1 MRPKLELLS
10 EQQMKTIPADAM
22 ETLDTV
28 GMFVECEDAL
38 KLCRDAGLRTEG
50 ERVFFT
56 EDAIGKAIDTA
67 PSQIDLYDRA
77 GEKVLHLGG
86 DEVHFDP
93 GSAALY
99 ILDFHC
105 RRRRSPT
112 HQDVKHLGW
121 VTEACEYV
129 DAQAT
134 AIIPGDVPR
143 DLADRYRLY
152 LALSNCTKP
161 VITGTFLTESY
172 EVMYRM
178 LVAVRG
184 GEQALRDKPLAIF
197 DCAPTPPLK
206 WSDLTCQ
213 ALVDCARRGVPSEM
227 VSMPMAGA
235 TAPVTL
241 REVVVQHTAEC
252 LSGIVISQLAAPGAP
267 IIYGGSPSA
276 LDMRHGTTPMGA
288 METMMI
294 DVAYAEIGKQFG
306 LPTHAYMGLS
316 DNKAVD
322 WQAGSETSMGAVLAA
337 LAGINM
343 ISGVGMMDYENCQ
356 SLEKLVLDNEACG
369 VVMRLLRGV
378 SDASTEPAPALL
390 GAVVEAG
397 HFLAHPHTKKHFRSE
412 LHFPGKVID
421 RGAHSEW
428 EGRGAPT
435 SFEAAHTEVERI
447 IAAGNPAPLPDD
459 VQAILDGLMRDEA
472 RRLGHDGLPL
482 L

>member
-10 EQQMKTIPADAM
+10 EQQMKTIPEDAI
-22 ETLDTV
+22 ETLATV

-38 KLCRDAGLRTEG
+38 KLCKDAGLRTDG

-56 EDAIGKAIDTA
+56 DASIHSALDTA
-67 PSQIDLYDRA
+67 PSQIDLYDRS
-77 GEKVLHLGG
+77 GDKVLHLGG
-86 DEVHFDP
+86 QETYFDP

-99 ILDFHC
+99 VLDYHTG
-105 RRRRSPT
+105 RRRTPT
-112 HQDVKHLGW
+112 HQDCAHLGW
-121 VTEACEYV
+121 VTEACKYV

-134 AIIPGDVPR
+134 ALIPGDVPR
-143 DLADRYRLY
+143 ELADRYRLY
-152 LALSNCTKP
+152 VALSSCTKP
-161 VITGTFLTESY
+161 VITGTFLTEAY
-172 EVMYRM
+172 EVMYQM

-184 GEQALRDKPLAIF
+184 SEQALRDKPLAIF

-227 VSMPMAGA
+227 VSMPMGGA
-235 TAPVTL
+235 TSPVTL

-252 LSGIVISQLAAPGAP
+252 LSGVVISQLAAAGAP
-267 IIYGGSPSA
+267 IIYGGSPSS

-294 DVAYAEIGKQFG
+294 DVAYTEIGKQFG

-322 WQAGSETSMGAVLAA
+322 WQAGSETSMGVILSA
-337 LAGINM
+337 LAGVNM
-343 ISGVGMMDYENCQ
+343 VSGVGMMDYESCQ

-369 VVMRLLRGV
+369 MALRLLRGI
-378 SDASTEPAPALL
+378 SDSSSEPAPALL
-390 GAVVEAG
+390 QAVVDSG
-397 HFLAHPHTKKHFRSE
+397 HFLAHPHTRKHFRKE
-412 LHFPGKVID
+412 LHFPGPVLD
-421 RGAHSEW
+421 RGSYSEW

-435 SFEAAHTEVERI
+435 ALDAAHAEVQRI
-447 IAAGNPAPLPDD
+447 IASGDPAPLPEEIK
-459 VQAILDGLMRDEA
+459 AKLDGLMRQEGE
-472 RRLGHDGLPL
+472 RLGHPTLPL

>member
-1 MRPKLELLS
+1 MRPKLTLLS
-10 EQQMKTIPADAM
+10 EQQKETIPGEAM
-22 ETLDTV
+22 ETLATV
-28 GMFVECEDAL
+28 GMLVECEDAL
-38 KLCRDAGLRTEG
+38 ALCRDAGLRADG

-56 EDAIGKAIDTA
+56 EEAISQALDTA
-67 PSQIDLYDRA
+67 PSSIDLYDRA
-77 GEKVLHLGG
+77 GDRVAHLGG
-86 DEVHFDP
+86 DEIHFDP
-93 GSAALY
+93 GSAALHF
-99 ILDFHC
+99 LDFDT
-105 RRRRSPT
+105 RRRRPPT
-112 HQDVKHLGW
+112 REDCAHLGW
-121 VTEACEYV
+121 VTEACKYV

-134 AIIPGDVPR
+134 ALIPADVPV

-152 LALSNCTKP
+152 VALSSCTKP
-161 VITGTFLTESY
+161 VITGTFLTEAY

-184 GEQALRDKPLAIF
+184 GEDALREKPLAIF

-206 WSDLTCQ
+206 WSELTCQ

-252 LSGIVISQLAAPGAP
+252 LSGIVISQLAEPGAP

-294 DVAYAEIGKQFG
+294 DVAYAEIGKQLG
-306 LPTHAYMGLS
+306 MPTHAYMGLS

-322 WQAGSETSMGAVLAA
+322 WQAGCETSTGAVLAA
-337 LAGINM
+337 LAGINV
-343 ISGVGMMDYENCQ
+343 ISGVGMLDYESSQ

-369 VVMRLLRGV
+369 LVKRLVRGV
-378 SDASTEPAPALL
+378 DDTSTEPTPALL
-390 GAVVEAG
+390 QAVVDAG
-397 HFLAHPHTKKHFRSE
+397 HFLAAPHTRKHFREE
-412 LHFPGKVID
+412 LHFPGPVMD
-421 RGAHSEW
+421 RGSYSEW

-435 SFEAAHTEVERI
+435 AYEAAHQEVERI
-447 IAAGNPAPLPDD
+447 IAAGNPAPLAAD
-459 VQAILDGLMRDEA
+459 VQDLLDGIVRDDGQ
-472 RRLGHDGLPL
+472 RLGHTLPL
-482 L
+482 IA

>member
-1 MRPKLELLS
+1 MRPKLDLLS
-10 EQQMKTIPADAM
+10 EQQMKTIPGDAM
-22 ETLDTV
+22 ETLATV

-38 KLCRDAGLRTEG
+38 KLCRDAGLRTDG

-56 EDAIGKAIDTA
+56 EESIDKALDTA
-67 PSQIDLYDRA
+67 PSSVDLYDRA
-77 GEKVLHLGG
+77 GEQVMHLGG
-86 DEVHFDP
+86 DDVHYDP

-99 ILDFHC
+99 ILDFDS

-112 HQDVKHLGW
+112 HQDCMHLGW

-134 AIIPGDVPR
+134 ALIPGDVPR
-143 DLADRYRLY
+143 DIADRYRLY
-152 LALSNCTKP
+152 VALSSCTKP
-161 VITGTFLTESY
+161 VITGTFLTEAY

-252 LSGIVISQLAAPGAP
+252 LSGIVISQLAEPGAP

-294 DVAYAEIGKQFG
+294 DMSYAQIGKHFG

-322 WQAGSETSMGAVLAA
+322 WQAGSETTLGAVLAA

-343 ISGVGMMDYENCQ
+343 ISGVGMLDYESCQ

-369 VVMRLLRGV
+369 MAQRLLRGV
-378 SDASTEPAPALL
+378 SDASTAPAPALL
-390 GAVVEAG
+390 QAVVDSG
-397 HFLAHPHTKKHFRSE
+397 HFLADPHTRKHFRQE

-421 RGAHSEW
+421 RGSYSEW

-435 SFEAAHTEVERI
+435 SFEAAHEEVERI
-447 IAAGNPAPLPDD
+447 IAAGNPAPLPED
-459 VQAILDGLMRDEA
+459 VQATLNELMRDEGK
-472 RRLGHDGLPL
+472 RLGHNALPL